1 MERSLGR
8 HIFGERTNAEDMVLE
23 KVVALTTSNEGETNT
38 STWGNKREKD
48 NLLFSTYEL
57 YF

>member
-1 MERSLGR
+1 
-8 HIFGERTNAEDMVLE
+8 MVLE